1 MVKYILC
8 TLYIPVWI
16 MFAMFAVMDSL
27 VGFKYFCALA
37 VAHPAVSCSNGK
49 TTDLQKDIDSERKKE
64 KARKR
69 ERQPQRERR
78 LSLLP

>member
-8 TLYIPVWI
+8 TLHVPVWI
-16 MFAMFAVMDSL
+16 MFAMFAVMDRL

-37 VAHPAVSCSNGK
+37 VAQPAVSCLNDK

-64 KARKR
+64 QARKR
-69 ERQPQRERR
+69 ERQPERGD
-78 LSLLP
+78 

>member
-8 TLYIPVWI
+8 TLHVPVWI
-16 MFAMFAVMDSL
+16 MFAMFAVMDRL

-37 VAHPAVSCSNGK
+37 VAQPAVSCLNDK
-49 TTDLQKDIDSERKKE
+49 TTDLQKDIDSEREKE

-69 ERQPQRERR
+69 ERQPERGD
-78 LSLLP
+78 